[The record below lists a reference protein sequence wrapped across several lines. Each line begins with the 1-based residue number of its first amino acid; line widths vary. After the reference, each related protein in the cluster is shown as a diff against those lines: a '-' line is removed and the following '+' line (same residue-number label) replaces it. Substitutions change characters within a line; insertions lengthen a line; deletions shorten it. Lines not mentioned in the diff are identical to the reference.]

1 MESKHDQRSG
11 PHEARN
17 DLSNGIACRMPGRG
31 FAEFFSCCE
40 VFFDFFHSPVDSSP
54 LDSKI
59 DTRHPLR
66 VEKFLSAFTENA
78 CDVTTETTR
87 EGLFASTRWT
97 IVLDAGES
105 QTPPDEALS
114 ALSELCRIYWRPIFL
129 FLRRQ
134 GSNPDDAQDLT
145 QGFFA
150 HLIESRAYARADPE
164 KGRFRS
170 FLLGALKHFVAH
182 ARAHDRRQKRGGG
195 MILGQLDTAAI
206 AEADAR
212 AASLQTW
219 SAERVYEREWAETL
233 LRQALDRL
241 AEECALAGKDEL
253 FKQLNSHLSVSSEA
267 AVPYEEMSLRLGRPI
282 TTLRSDVARLRS
294 RYRAILREEVGGTV
308 AKASEVDAE
317 LRHLCEVLAAD

>member
-1 MESKHDQRSG
+1 
-11 PHEARN
+11 
-17 DLSNGIACRMPGRG
+17 MP
-31 FAEFFSCCE
+31 
-40 VFFDFFHSPVDSSP
+40 VSSP
-54 LDSKI
+54 TD
-59 DTRHPLR
+59 
-66 VEKFLSAFTENA
+66 
-78 CDVTTETTR
+78 TTR
-87 EGLFASTRWT
+87 EGLFTSTRWT
-97 IVLDAGES
+97 MVVDAGES
-105 QTPPDEALS
+105 QTPPDQALR

-195 MILGQLDTAAI
+195 MIFGPLDTAAI

-212 AASLQTW
+212 VMVGSQAW

-233 LRQALDRL
+233 LRAALDRL

-253 FKQLNSHLSVSSEA
+253 FRQLNSHLSATSEA
-267 AVPYEEMSLRLGRPI
+267 AVPYEEISRQLGRPI

-308 AKASEVDAE
+308 ADASDIDAE

>member
-1 MESKHDQRSG
+1 
-11 PHEARN
+11 
-17 DLSNGIACRMPGRG
+17 MP
-31 FAEFFSCCE
+31 A
-40 VFFDFFHSPVDSSP
+40 VSS
-54 LDSKI
+54 
-59 DTRHPLR
+59 
-66 VEKFLSAFTENA
+66 
-78 CDVTTETTR
+78 TETTR

-97 IVLDAGES
+97 MVLGAGKS
-105 QTPPDEALS
+105 QTPPDKALN

-134 GSNPDDAQDLT
+134 GSNPDDAKDLT

-195 MILGQLDTAAI
+195 IILGQLDTAAI

-212 AASLQTW
+212 AVSLQTW

-233 LRQALDRL
+233 LRQAVDRL
-241 AEECALAGKDEL
+241 AQGCAFGGKHEPFKEL
-253 FKQLNSHLSVSSEA
+253 DLHLSVTREG
-267 AVPYEEMSLRLGRPI
+267 AV
-282 TTLRSDVARLRS
+282 A
-294 RYRAILREEVGGTV
+294 
-308 AKASEVDAE
+308 
-317 LRHLCEVLAAD
+317 